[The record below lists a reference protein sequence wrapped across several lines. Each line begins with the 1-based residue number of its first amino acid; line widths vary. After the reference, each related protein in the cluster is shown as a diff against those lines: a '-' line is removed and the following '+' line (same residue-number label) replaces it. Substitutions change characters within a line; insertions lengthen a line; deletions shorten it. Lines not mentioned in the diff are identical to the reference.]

1 MSPQRSLNIQGA
13 AILSQMNPPASQNR
27 SIGALIN
34 QGDALQTVS
43 LLLGLIK
50 SGPSLIASAYV
61 HCSQALILLFYLWS
75 HHLTVLRLFFI
86 ATRAKP

>member
-13 AILSQMNPPASQNR
+13 AILSQMNPLASQNR

-34 QGDALQTVS
+34 RGDALQRVS

-50 SGPSLIASAYV
+50 NGPSLIASAYV

-86 ATRAKP
+86 AKRAKP